1 MYNAHS
7 QFFMFFMY
15 SAKINYSLSLSLSL
29 SLIYIY
35 IYIYGFLAMFT
46 LYFSRTHLVLIRA
59 ILTYPK
65 FISEMIE

>member
-15 SAKINYSLSLSLSL
+15 SAKINYSLSL

-59 ILTYPK
+59 ILTHLK